1 MTARTGGEL
10 PRIPGVRYADHVA
23 FTVPDLDQAV
33 QFFVEALGAQELYR
47 STRGPD
53 AQFMPENFAVPAD
66 ARLTLAMLR
75 MPPNLNVELFEW
87 SSSDRRTEHPR
98 HSDAGGHHL
107 CFTVADVDQAV
118 AVLRDIPGVRLL
130 GDRKEVAGDS
140 PRVAGNRWT
149 YFLTPWGLL
158 MEIVDRSRVADPPPL
173 VGPADWH
180 TATTT
185 RHQRR
190 PQKGPVTMRI
200 AGHTLGTPE
209 QTVPEALALFA
220 AAGLDA
226 AEVIYQDDYRSGLP
240 LRDRRSAEQAR
251 RASEDLGIPIVG
263 MTPYTT
269 GINALDDAR
278 LADRGRRVPR
288 RHRDRA
294 DRRRR
299 PAPRLR
305 RLMATRPAGPRRP
318 TGTSWSRPCARWRRK
333 PLTPGYGS
341 ASRTTSAP

>member
-53 AQFMPENFAVPAD
+53 AHFMPENFAVPAD

-87 SSSDRRTEHPR
+87 SSADRRTEHPR

-118 AVLRDIPGVRLL
+118 AVLRGIPGVRLL

-140 PRVAGNRWT
+140 PRVAGNRWI

-173 VGPADWH
+173 VGPADWPAAAHH
-180 TATTT
+180 TAA
-185 RHQRR
+185 H
-190 PQKGPVTMRI
+190 
-200 AGHTLGTPE
+200 
-209 QTVPEALALFA
+209 
-220 AAGLDA
+220 
-226 AEVIYQDDYRSGLP
+226 DD
-240 LRDRRSAEQAR
+240 
-251 RASEDLGIPIVG
+251 
-263 MTPYTT
+263 
-269 GINALDDAR
+269 
-278 LADRGRRVPR
+278 PR
-288 RHRDRA
+288 KDQ
-294 DRRRR
+294 
-299 PAPRLR
+299 
-305 RLMATRPAGPRRP
+305 
-318 TGTSWSRPCARWRRK
+318 
-333 PLTPGYGS
+333 
-341 ASRTTSAP
+341 